1 MNAFLR
7 SVSFKFLGA
16 ILIVGLFYVLLN
28 VAQAATE
35 NVEVPANKTKLI
47 DVISLYDRDSCRQM
61 VSGEKV
67 RTQAKN
73 GSLFVKRENYKL
85 PKGPCMGR
93 TIKVVTVYYR
103 PNKGFRGKDGGSV
116 SCSHPPKH
124 YRQRSVTQYHTHKYN
139 ITVK

>member
-1 MNAFLR
+1 MTKFPR
-7 SVSFKFLGA
+7 PIGIGSVGIIF
-16 ILIVGLFYVLLN
+16 IVGLFVILLN

-47 DVISLYDRDSCRQM
+47 DVISLYDRDSCSQM
-61 VSGEKV
+61 VTGEKI

-73 GSLFVKRENYKL
+73 GNLVVKRENYKL
-85 PKGPCMGR
+85 PKGPCLGK
-93 TIKVVTVYYR
+93 TIQVVAVYYR

-116 SCSHPPKH
+116 SCAHPPRS
-124 YRQRSVTQYHTHKYN
+124 YYNRQAAQYQTHKYN